1 VRFCARA
8 PRRRVCFLHIAINP
22 FPRAPLPFTLSL
34 QTSPFSLSAGQL
46 VSADS
51 YMNFQL
57 GGAEEWVDGALAGRL
72 GDLLIRCNNVLYVR
86 EIVGGGGME

>member
-1 VRFCARA
+1 M
-8 PRRRVCFLHIAINP
+8 
-22 FPRAPLPFTLSL
+22 
-34 QTSPFSLSAGQL
+34 
-46 VSADS
+46 SADS

-86 EIVGGGGME
+86 EIAAGGGGGGGGGDM